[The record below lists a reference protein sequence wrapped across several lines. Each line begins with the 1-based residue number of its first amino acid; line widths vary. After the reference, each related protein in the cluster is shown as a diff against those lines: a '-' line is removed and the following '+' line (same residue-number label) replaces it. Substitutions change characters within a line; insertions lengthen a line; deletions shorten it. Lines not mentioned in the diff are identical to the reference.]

1 MGAATGEGDRET
13 LEAVRSVVFKPSET
27 LDEERFP
34 RISGYDFNRG
44 VDLMGLLRS
53 MATTGF
59 QASNLGDAIDVVN
72 QMVDVLVTT
81 AGGIEEDLIKCLAP
95 TYKGDF
101 SLPGA
106 YLRSKGLNRIG
117 NLLVPNDNYC
127 KFEDWIMPILDQMLL
142 EQSTEGWNSTKDQ
155 FFDLSP
161 EADHDIPRAWLRSHD
176 SVIYHD
182 IRAEK
187 DDLQVMLAMN
197 YLMR

>member
-72 QMVDVLVTT
+72 QMVSLLALHFFPFFWFQLFKVF
-81 AGGIEEDLIKCLAP
+81 LIFELN
-95 TYKGDF
+95 
-101 SLPGA
+101 
-106 YLRSKGLNRIG
+106 SKAI
-117 NLLVPNDNYC
+117 C
-127 KFEDWIMPILDQMLL
+127 
-142 EQSTEGWNSTKDQ
+142 
-155 FFDLSP
+155 
-161 EADHDIPRAWLRSHD
+161 EAAI
-176 SVIYHD
+176 
-182 IRAEK
+182 
-187 DDLQVMLAMN
+187 Q
-197 YLMR
+197 